1 MMWLAVMGAC
11 WLGAVALSGDENK
24 SSSSTHVNHDVAS
37 NTRKYTVQYVRENLD
52 EWYYS
57 NWDVEDIYY
66 QLQDNWTKDDLEWY
80 MRNGLDFSRAI
91 EEMVRQGK
99 IQLKK

>member
-11 WLGAVALSGDENK
+11 WLGAVALSGDDK
-24 SSSSTHVNHDVAS
+24 KSSSTHVNHDVAS

-57 NWDVEDIYY
+57 KFGMHLKYNLNNQCI
-66 QLQDNWTKDDLEWY
+66 Q
-80 MRNGLDFSRAI
+80 RI
-91 EEMVRQGK
+91 CK
-99 IQLKK
+99 IIIICTLIMLL

>member
-11 WLGAVALSGDENK
+11 WLGAVALSGDDNK
-24 SSSSTHVNHDVAS
+24 SSSSHVNHDVAS